1 MKIKNFIKTLIIC
14 LSIVGCQSA
23 ESQSNK
29 LFIPK
34 TKKTELN
41 SMQAKIKTTKGEII
55 IELEYE
61 RTPITVANFV
71 SLAEGTME
79 NTAKPK
85 GTPYYD
91 GLKFHRVIENFM
103 IQGGCPNGNG
113 MGDPGYKF
121 QDE

>member
-1 MKIKNFIKTLIIC
+1 MKIKNIIKTLV
-14 LSIVGCQSA
+14 LTLLIVGCQSA

-41 SMQAKIKTTKGEII
+41 NMQAKIKTTKGEII

-61 RTPITVANFV
+61 KTPITVANFI

-79 NTAKPK
+79 NTSKPK

-91 GLKFHRVIENFM
+91 G
-103 IQGGCPNGNG
+103 
-113 MGDPGYKF
+113 
-121 QDE
+121 